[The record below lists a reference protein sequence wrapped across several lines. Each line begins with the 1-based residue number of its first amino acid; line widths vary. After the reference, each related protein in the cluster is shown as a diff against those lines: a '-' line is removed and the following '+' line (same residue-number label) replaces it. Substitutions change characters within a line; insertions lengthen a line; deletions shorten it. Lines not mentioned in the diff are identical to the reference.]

1 MEVIVADKAG
11 ACYGVERALSLV
23 EKAGDEYPTV
33 HTLGPLIHNPR
44 VVESLERKGIAVAQ
58 EVSDITDGAA
68 VIRSHGVPVSVENE
82 LKDKGLEIVD
92 ATCPFVKRAHNKA
105 RYLAEQGYTVV
116 IVGDDGHA
124 EVEGIKSYAGSRV
137 VVTTS
142 VEELVKAELSQ
153 KVGVVVQTTQS
164 HTVLTEIVS
173 YLLSVCHEVR
183 VFNTI
188 CEATSERQA
197 AAANLSSEVDVM
209 IVVGGKNSGN
219 TQRLFEICSQ
229 RCLQAHHIEGKE
241 ELKPE
246 WFAGATRVGV
256 TAGASTPASHIEAVV
271 KTLKELSHTH
281 E

>member
-1 MEVIVADKAG
+1 MKVIVADKAG

-23 EKAGDEYPTV
+23 EKAGEEYHKV

-44 VVESLERKGIAVAQ
+44 VVESLESKGISVAH
-58 EVSDITDGAA
+58 EVSDITEGAA
-68 VIRSHGVPVSVENE
+68 VIRSHGVPVSVEHS
-82 LKDKGLEIVD
+82 LKDKGLEVVD

-105 RYLAEQGYTVV
+105 RDLADQGYSVV

-124 EVEGIKSYAGSRV
+124 EVEGIKSYAGDHV

-142 VEELVKAELSQ
+142 VQDLKHADLSQ

-164 HTVLTEIVS
+164 QAVLTDIVD

-188 CEATSERQA
+188 CEATSERQTA
-197 AAANLSSEVDVM
+197 AAELSSQVDVM

-219 TQRLFEICSQ
+219 TQRLFEICSH
-229 RCLQAHHIEGKE
+229 RCDRAYHIEGKE
-241 ELKPE
+241 ELKEE
-246 WFAGATRVGV
+246 WFVGASCVGV

-271 KTLKELSHTH
+271 HALSALPDTV
-281 E
+281 